1 MPQSKSHLPKAKK
14 VVIKE
19 PTKREDGSYI
29 TRIQDDWLPLP
40 TELLGQLGWVEGTE
54 LEIVVITADSSV
66 KQILIR
72 KKDSL
77 EGADLS
83 GTT

>member
-19 PTKREDGSYI
+19 PTKREDGSWVV
-29 TRIQDDWLPLP
+29 RVVDDWVPLP
-40 TELLGQLGWVEGTE
+40 SELLTQLGWVEGTE
-54 LEIVVITADSSV
+54 LEIVHIQGDSCV
-66 KQILIR
+66 RQVLIR
-72 KKDSL
+72 KKGSL

-83 GTT
+83 GKT